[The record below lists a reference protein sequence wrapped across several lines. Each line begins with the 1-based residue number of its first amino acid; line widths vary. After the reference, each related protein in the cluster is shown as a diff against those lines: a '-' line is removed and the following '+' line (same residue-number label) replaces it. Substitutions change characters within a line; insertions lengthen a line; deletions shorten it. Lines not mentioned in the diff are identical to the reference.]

1 MPNSMTAFSRIDVN
15 SEFGSLI
22 FELKSVNHRFIEINF
37 KIPELFKKLELQ
49 MRNLLKEALVRG
61 KVECSIII
69 NENTVL
75 SETKIDQAQLENYLD
90 LIQKVKSKVGE
101 PDKISITD
109 VLNLPG
115 VLNQKPVESSGLER
129 FCLEGF
135 KETIKKLKEF
145 REIEGKKLKKDI
157 TEKIKLIEVHLESVE
172 KELPSLLDLNKKRL
186 EKRMSD
192 LAVQIDRDRLDQ
204 EMVLLANRSDIDE
217 EIVRLRS
224 HSSEVI
230 RLLDTDNAIGRKLDF
245 LMQEMNREANTIG
258 SKSLSEFTSKVA
270 IELKVLIEQIRE
282 QVQNLEKLNLMISM
296 NLIDIA
302 MVRHTLT
309 KRY

>member
-49 MRNLLKEALVRG
+49 MRDLLKEALVRG

-75 SETKIDQAQLENYLD
+75 SETKIDQAQLEKYLD
-90 LIQKVKSKVGE
+90 LMQKVKSKVGE
-101 PDKISITD
+101 PDKISVTD

-115 VLNQKPVESSGLER
+115 VLNQKPIESSGLEKS
-129 FCLEGF
+129 CLEGF

-157 TEKIKLIEVHLESVE
+157 TEKIKFIEVHLESLE
-172 KELPSLLDLNKKRL
+172 KELPRLLDLNRKRL
-186 EKRMSD
+186 EKRISD

-282 QVQNLEKLNLMISM
+282 QVQNIE
-296 NLIDIA
+296 
-302 MVRHTLT
+302 
-309 KRY
+309 

>member
-49 MRNLLKEALVRG
+49 MRDLLKEALVRG
-61 KVECSIII
+61 KVECLIII

-75 SETKIDQAQLENYLD
+75 SETKIDQAQLEKYLD
-90 LIQKVKSKVGE
+90 LMQKIKSKVGE

-115 VLNQKPVESSGLER
+115 VLNQKPAESSGLEK

-157 TEKIKLIEVHLESVE
+157 TEKIKFIDVHLESLE
-172 KELPSLLDLNKKRL
+172 KELPRLLDLNKKRL
-186 EKRMSD
+186 EKRISD

-282 QVQNLEKLNLMISM
+282 QVQNIE
-296 NLIDIA
+296 
-302 MVRHTLT
+302 
-309 KRY
+309 

>member
-49 MRNLLKEALVRG
+49 MRDLLKEALVRG

-90 LIQKVKSKVGE
+90 LIQKVKSKVRE

-115 VLNQKPVESSGLER
+115 VLNQKPVESNGLEK

-157 TEKIKLIEVHLESVE
+157 TEKIKFIEVHLESLE
-172 KELPSLLDLNKKRL
+172 KELPRLLDLNRKRL
-186 EKRMSD
+186 EKRISD

-282 QVQNLEKLNLMISM
+282 QVQNIE
-296 NLIDIA
+296 
-302 MVRHTLT
+302 
-309 KRY
+309 

>member
-49 MRNLLKEALVRG
+49 MRDLLKEALVRG

-90 LIQKVKSKVGE
+90 LMQKIKSKVGE

-115 VLNQKPVESSGLER
+115 VLNQKPVESSGLEK

-157 TEKIKLIEVHLESVE
+157 TEKIKFIEVHLESLE
-172 KELPSLLDLNKKRL
+172 KELPRLLDLNRKRL
-186 EKRMSD
+186 EKRISD

-230 RLLDTDNAIGRKLDF
+230 RLLNTDNAIGRKLDF

-282 QVQNLEKLNLMISM
+282 QVQNIE
-296 NLIDIA
+296 
-302 MVRHTLT
+302 
-309 KRY
+309 

>member
-22 FELKSVNHRFIEINF
+22 FELKSVNHRFLEINF

-49 MRNLLKEALVRG
+49 MRDLLKEALVRG

-90 LIQKVKSKVGE
+90 LMQKVKSKVGE

-115 VLNQKPVESSGLER
+115 VLNQKPVESSGLEK

-157 TEKIKLIEVHLESVE
+157 TEKIKFIEVHLESLE
-172 KELPSLLDLNKKRL
+172 KELPRLLDLNRKRL
-186 EKRMSD
+186 EKRISD

-282 QVQNLEKLNLMISM
+282 QVQNIE
-296 NLIDIA
+296 
-302 MVRHTLT
+302 
-309 KRY
+309 

>member
-49 MRNLLKEALVRG
+49 MRDLLKEALVRG

-90 LIQKVKSKVGE
+90 LMQKVKSKVGE

-115 VLNQKPVESSGLER
+115 VLNQKPVESSGLEK

-157 TEKIKLIEVHLESVE
+157 TEKIKFIEVHLESLE
-172 KELPSLLDLNKKRL
+172 KELPRLIDLNRKRL
-186 EKRMSD
+186 EKRISD

-230 RLLDTDNAIGRKLDF
+230 RLLNTDNAIGRKLDF

-282 QVQNLEKLNLMISM
+282 QVQNIE
-296 NLIDIA
+296 
-302 MVRHTLT
+302 
-309 KRY
+309 

>member
-49 MRNLLKEALVRG
+49 MRDLLKEALVRG

-75 SETKIDQAQLENYLD
+75 SETKIDQALLENYLD
-90 LIQKVKSKVGE
+90 LMQKVKSKVGE

-115 VLNQKPVESSGLER
+115 VLNQKPIESSGLEKS
-129 FCLEGF
+129 CLEGF

-157 TEKIKLIEVHLESVE
+157 TEKIKFIEVHLESLE
-172 KELPSLLDLNKKRL
+172 KELPRLLDLNRKRL
-186 EKRMSD
+186 EKRISD

-282 QVQNLEKLNLMISM
+282 QVQNIE
-296 NLIDIA
+296 
-302 MVRHTLT
+302 
-309 KRY
+309 

>member
-49 MRNLLKEALVRG
+49 MRDLLKEALVRG

-90 LIQKVKSKVGE
+90 LMQKVKSKVGE

-115 VLNQKPVESSGLER
+115 VLNQKPVESSGLEK

-157 TEKIKLIEVHLESVE
+157 TEKIKFIGGHLESLE
-172 KELPSLLDLNKKRL
+172 KELPRLLDLNRKRL
-186 EKRMSD
+186 EKRISD

-282 QVQNLEKLNLMISM
+282 QVQNIE
-296 NLIDIA
+296 
-302 MVRHTLT
+302 
-309 KRY
+309 

>member
-1 MPNSMTAFSRIDVN
+1 MTAFSRIDVN

-49 MRNLLKEALVRG
+49 MRDLLKEALVRG

-75 SETKIDQAQLENYLD
+75 SETKIDQAQLEKYLD
-90 LIQKVKSKVGE
+90 LMQKVKSKVGE
-101 PDKISITD
+101 PDKISVTD

-115 VLNQKPVESSGLER
+115 VLNQKPIESSGLEKS
-129 FCLEGF
+129 CLEGF
-135 KETIKKLKEF
+135 KEAIEKLKEF

-157 TEKIKLIEVHLESVE
+157 TEKIKFIEVHLESLE
-172 KELPSLLDLNKKRL
+172 KELPRLLDLNRKRL
-186 EKRMSD
+186 EKRISD

-282 QVQNLEKLNLMISM
+282 QVQNIE
-296 NLIDIA
+296 
-302 MVRHTLT
+302 
-309 KRY
+309 

>member
-49 MRNLLKEALVRG
+49 MRDLLKEALVRG
-61 KVECSIII
+61 KIECSIII

-75 SETKIDQAQLENYLD
+75 SETKIDQAQLEKYLD
-90 LIQKVKSKVGE
+90 LMQKIKSKVGE

-115 VLNQKPVESSGLER
+115 VLNQKPVESSGLEK

-157 TEKIKLIEVHLESVE
+157 TEKIKFIEVHLESLE
-172 KELPSLLDLNKKRL
+172 KELPRLLDLNRKRL
-186 EKRMSD
+186 EKRISD

-282 QVQNLEKLNLMISM
+282 QVQNIE
-296 NLIDIA
+296 
-302 MVRHTLT
+302 
-309 KRY
+309 

>member
-49 MRNLLKEALVRG
+49 MRDLLKEALVRG

-90 LIQKVKSKVGE
+90 LMQEVKSKVGE

-115 VLNQKPVESSGLER
+115 VLNQKPVESSGLEK

-157 TEKIKLIEVHLESVE
+157 TEKIKFIEVHLESLE
-172 KELPSLLDLNKKRL
+172 KELPRLLDLNRKRL
-186 EKRMSD
+186 EKRISD

-282 QVQNLEKLNLMISM
+282 QVQNIE
-296 NLIDIA
+296 
-302 MVRHTLT
+302 
-309 KRY
+309 

>member
-49 MRNLLKEALVRG
+49 MRDLLKEALVRG

-115 VLNQKPVESSGLER
+115 VLNQKPVESSGLEKS
-129 FCLEGF
+129 CLEGF

-157 TEKIKLIEVHLESVE
+157 TEKIKFIEVHLESLE
-172 KELPSLLDLNKKRL
+172 KELPRLLDLNRKRL
-186 EKRMSD
+186 EKRISD

-282 QVQNLEKLNLMISM
+282 QVQNIE
-296 NLIDIA
+296 
-302 MVRHTLT
+302 
-309 KRY
+309 

>member
-49 MRNLLKEALVRG
+49 MRDLLKEALVRG

-75 SETKIDQAQLENYLD
+75 SETKIDQAQLEKYLD
-90 LIQKVKSKVGE
+90 LMQKVKSKVGE

-115 VLNQKPVESSGLER
+115 VLNQKPVESSSLEK

-157 TEKIKLIEVHLESVE
+157 TEKIKFIEVHLESLE
-172 KELPSLLDLNKKRL
+172 KELPRLLDLNRKRL
-186 EKRMSD
+186 EKRISD

-282 QVQNLEKLNLMISM
+282 QVQNIE
-296 NLIDIA
+296 
-302 MVRHTLT
+302 
-309 KRY
+309 

>member
-49 MRNLLKEALVRG
+49 MRDLLKEALVRG

-90 LIQKVKSKVGE
+90 LMQKVKSKVGE

-115 VLNQKPVESSGLER
+115 VLNQKPVESSGLEK

-157 TEKIKLIEVHLESVE
+157 TEKIKFIEVHLESLE
-172 KELPSLLDLNKKRL
+172 KELPRLLDLNRKRLKKRI
-186 EKRMSD
+186 SD

-282 QVQNLEKLNLMISM
+282 QVQNIE
-296 NLIDIA
+296 
-302 MVRHTLT
+302 
-309 KRY
+309 

>member
-1 MPNSMTAFSRIDVN
+1 MTAFSRIDVN
-15 SEFGSLI
+15 NEFGSLI
-22 FELKSVNHRFIEINF
+22 FEVKSVNHRFIEINF

-49 MRNLLKEALVRG
+49 MRDLLKEALVRG

-75 SETKIDQAQLENYLD
+75 SEAKIDQAQLENYLG
-90 LIQKVKSKVGE
+90 LMQKVKSKVGE
-101 PDKISITD
+101 SDKISITD
-109 VLNLPG
+109 FLNLPG
-115 VLNQKPVESSGLER
+115 VLNQKPIESSGLEKS
-129 FCLEGF
+129 CLEGF

-157 TEKIKLIEVHLESVE
+157 TEKIKLIEVHLESLE
-172 KELPSLLDLNKKRL
+172 KELPRLLDLNRKRL
-186 EKRMSD
+186 EKRISD

-282 QVQNLEKLNLMISM
+282 QVQNIE
-296 NLIDIA
+296 
-302 MVRHTLT
+302 
-309 KRY
+309 

>member
-1 MPNSMTAFSRIDVN
+1 MTAFSRIDVN

-49 MRNLLKEALVRG
+49 MRDLLKEALVRG

-90 LIQKVKSKVGE
+90 LMQKVKSKVGE

-115 VLNQKPVESSGLER
+115 VLNQKPVESSGLEK

-157 TEKIKLIEVHLESVE
+157 TEKIKFIEVHLESLE
-172 KELPSLLDLNKKRL
+172 KELPKLLDLNRKRL
-186 EKRMSD
+186 EKRISD
-192 LAVQIDRDRLDQ
+192 LEVQIDRDRLDQ

-282 QVQNLEKLNLMISM
+282 QVQNIE
-296 NLIDIA
+296 
-302 MVRHTLT
+302 
-309 KRY
+309 

>member
-49 MRNLLKEALVRG
+49 MRDLLKEALVRG

-90 LIQKVKSKVGE
+90 LMQKVKSKVGE

-115 VLNQKPVESSGLER
+115 VLNQQPIESSGLEKS
-129 FCLEGF
+129 CLEGF

-157 TEKIKLIEVHLESVE
+157 TEKIKFIEVHLESLE
-172 KELPSLLDLNKKRL
+172 KELPRLLDLNRKRL
-186 EKRMSD
+186 EKRISD

-230 RLLDTDNAIGRKLDF
+230 RLLNTDNAIGRKLDF

-282 QVQNLEKLNLMISM
+282 QVQNIE
-296 NLIDIA
+296 
-302 MVRHTLT
+302 
-309 KRY
+309 

>member
-49 MRNLLKEALVRG
+49 MRDLLKEALVRG

-75 SETKIDQAQLENYLD
+75 SETKIDQAQLENYLG
-90 LIQKVKSKVGE
+90 LMQKVKSKVGE
-101 PDKISITD
+101 SDKISITD

-115 VLNQKPVESSGLER
+115 VLNQKPIESSGLEKS
-129 FCLEGF
+129 CLEGF

-157 TEKIKLIEVHLESVE
+157 TEKIKLIEVHLESLE
-172 KELPSLLDLNKKRL
+172 KELPRLLDLNRKRL
-186 EKRMSD
+186 EKRISD

-282 QVQNLEKLNLMISM
+282 QVQNIE
-296 NLIDIA
+296 
-302 MVRHTLT
+302 
-309 KRY
+309 

>member
-49 MRNLLKEALVRG
+49 MRDLLKEALVRG

-75 SETKIDQAQLENYLD
+75 SETKIDQAQLEKYLD
-90 LIQKVKSKVGE
+90 LMQKVKSKVGE

-115 VLNQKPVESSGLER
+115 VLNQKPVESSGLEK

-157 TEKIKLIEVHLESVE
+157 TEKIKFIEVHLESLE
-172 KELPSLLDLNKKRL
+172 KELPRLLDLNRKRL
-186 EKRMSD
+186 EKRISD

-230 RLLDTDNAIGRKLDF
+230 RLLNTDNAIGRKLDF

-282 QVQNLEKLNLMISM
+282 QVQNIE
-296 NLIDIA
+296 
-302 MVRHTLT
+302 
-309 KRY
+309 

>member
-49 MRNLLKEALVRG
+49 MRDLLKEALVRG

-90 LIQKVKSKVGE
+90 LMQKVKSKVGE

-115 VLNQKPVESSGLER
+115 VLNQKPVESSGLEK

-145 REIEGKKLKKDI
+145 REIEGKKLQKDI
-157 TEKIKLIEVHLESVE
+157 TEKIKFIDVHLESLE
-172 KELPSLLDLNKKRL
+172 KELPRLLDLNRKRL
-186 EKRMSD
+186 ERRISD

-282 QVQNLEKLNLMISM
+282 QVQNIE
-296 NLIDIA
+296 
-302 MVRHTLT
+302 
-309 KRY
+309 

>member
-49 MRNLLKEALVRG
+49 MRDLLKEALVRG

-90 LIQKVKSKVGE
+90 LMQKVKSKVGE

-115 VLNQKPVESSGLER
+115 VLNQKPVESSGLEK

-157 TEKIKLIEVHLESVE
+157 TEKIKFIEVHLESLE
-172 KELPSLLDLNKKRL
+172 KELPKLLDLNRKRL
-186 EKRMSD
+186 EKRISD

-282 QVQNLEKLNLMISM
+282 QVQNIE
-296 NLIDIA
+296 
-302 MVRHTLT
+302 
-309 KRY
+309 

>member
-1 MPNSMTAFSRIDVN
+1 MTAFSRIDVN

-49 MRNLLKEALVRG
+49 MRDLLKEALVRG

-75 SETKIDQAQLENYLD
+75 SETKIDQAQLEKYLD
-90 LIQKVKSKVGE
+90 LMQKIKSKVGE

-115 VLNQKPVESSGLER
+115 VLNQKPIESSGLEKS
-129 FCLEGF
+129 CLEGF

-157 TEKIKLIEVHLESVE
+157 TEKIKFIEVHLESLE
-172 KELPSLLDLNKKRL
+172 KELPRLLDLNRKRL
-186 EKRMSD
+186 EKRISD

-282 QVQNLEKLNLMISM
+282 QVQNIE
-296 NLIDIA
+296 
-302 MVRHTLT
+302 
-309 KRY
+309 

>member
-1 MPNSMTAFSRIDVN
+1 MTAFSRIDVN

-49 MRNLLKEALVRG
+49 MRDLLKEALVRG

-75 SETKIDQAQLENYLD
+75 SETKIDQAQLEKYLD
-90 LIQKVKSKVGE
+90 LMQKVKSKVGE

-115 VLNQKPVESSGLER
+115 VLNQKPVESSGLEN

-157 TEKIKLIEVHLESVE
+157 TEKIKFIEVHLESLE
-172 KELPSLLDLNKKRL
+172 KELPRLLDLNRKRL
-186 EKRMSD
+186 EKRISD

-204 EMVLLANRSDIDE
+204 EMVLLANRSDID
-217 EIVRLRS
+217 L
-224 HSSEVI
+224 
-230 RLLDTDNAIGRKLDF
+230 
-245 LMQEMNREANTIG
+245 
-258 SKSLSEFTSKVA
+258 SL
-270 IELKVLIEQIRE
+270 IHI
-282 QVQNLEKLNLMISM
+282 
-296 NLIDIA
+296 
-302 MVRHTLT
+302 
-309 KRY
+309 

>member
-49 MRNLLKEALVRG
+49 MRDLLKEALVRG

-75 SETKIDQAQLENYLD
+75 SETKIDQAQLEKYLD
-90 LIQKVKSKVGE
+90 LMQKIKSKVGE

-115 VLNQKPVESSGLER
+115 VLNQKPVESSGLEK

-157 TEKIKLIEVHLESVE
+157 TEKIKFIEVHLESLE
-172 KELPSLLDLNKKRL
+172 KELPRLLDLNRKRLKKRI
-186 EKRMSD
+186 SD

-282 QVQNLEKLNLMISM
+282 QVQNIE
-296 NLIDIA
+296 
-302 MVRHTLT
+302 
-309 KRY
+309 

>member
-1 MPNSMTAFSRIDVN
+1 MTAFSRIDVN

-49 MRNLLKEALVRG
+49 MRDLLKEALVRG

-69 NENTVL
+69 NENAVL
-75 SETKIDQAQLENYLD
+75 SETKIDQAQLEKYLE
-90 LIQKVKSKVGE
+90 LMQKVKGKIGE
-101 PDKISITD
+101 PNKISITD

-115 VLNQKPVESSGLER
+115 VLNQKPIESSDLEK

-135 KETIKKLKEF
+135 KETITKLKEF

-157 TEKIKLIEVHLESVE
+157 TEKIKFIEVHLESLE
-172 KELPSLLDLNKKRL
+172 KELPRLLDLNRKRL
-186 EKRMSD
+186 EKRISD

-258 SKSLSEFTSKVA
+258 PKSLSEFTSKVA

-282 QVQNLEKLNLMISM
+282 QVQNIE
-296 NLIDIA
+296 
-302 MVRHTLT
+302 
-309 KRY
+309 

>member
-1 MPNSMTAFSRIDVN
+1 
-15 SEFGSLI
+15 
-22 FELKSVNHRFIEINF
+22 
-37 KIPELFKKLELQ
+37 
-49 MRNLLKEALVRG
+49 
-61 KVECSIII
+61 
-69 NENTVL
+69 
-75 SETKIDQAQLENYLD
+75 
-90 LIQKVKSKVGE
+90 
-101 PDKISITD
+101 
-109 VLNLPG
+109 
-115 VLNQKPVESSGLER
+115 
-129 FCLEGF
+129 CLEGF

-157 TEKIKLIEVHLESVE
+157 TEKIKFIEVHLESLE
-172 KELPSLLDLNKKRL
+172 KELPRLLDLNRKRL
-186 EKRMSD
+186 EKRISD

-282 QVQNLEKLNLMISM
+282 QVQNIE
-296 NLIDIA
+296 
-302 MVRHTLT
+302 
-309 KRY
+309 

>member
-49 MRNLLKEALVRG
+49 MRDLLKEALVRG

-90 LIQKVKSKVGE
+90 LMQKIKSKVGE

-115 VLNQKPVESSGLER
+115 VVNQKPIESSGLEK

-157 TEKIKLIEVHLESVE
+157 TEKIKFIEVHLESLE
-172 KELPSLLDLNKKRL
+172 KELPRLLDLNRKRL
-186 EKRMSD
+186 EKRISD

-282 QVQNLEKLNLMISM
+282 QVQNIE
-296 NLIDIA
+296 
-302 MVRHTLT
+302 
-309 KRY
+309 

>member
-1 MPNSMTAFSRIDVN
+1 MTAFSRIDVN

-49 MRNLLKEALVRG
+49 MRDLLKEALVRG

-75 SETKIDQAQLENYLD
+75 SETKIDQAQLEKYLD
-90 LIQKVKSKVGE
+90 LMQKIKSKVGE

-115 VLNQKPVESSGLER
+115 VLNQKPVESSGLEK

-157 TEKIKLIEVHLESVE
+157 TEKIKFIEVHLESLE
-172 KELPSLLDLNKKRL
+172 KELPRLLDLNRKRL
-186 EKRMSD
+186 EKRISD

-282 QVQNLEKLNLMISM
+282 QVQNIE
-296 NLIDIA
+296 
-302 MVRHTLT
+302 
-309 KRY
+309 

>member
-49 MRNLLKEALVRG
+49 MRDLLKEALVRG

-90 LIQKVKSKVGE
+90 LMQKVKSKVGE

-115 VLNQKPVESSGLER
+115 VLNQKPVESGGLEK

-157 TEKIKLIEVHLESVE
+157 TEKIKFIEVHLESLE
-172 KELPSLLDLNKKRL
+172 KELPRLLDLNRKRL
-186 EKRMSD
+186 EKRISD

-230 RLLDTDNAIGRKLDF
+230 RLLNTDNAIGRKLDF

-282 QVQNLEKLNLMISM
+282 QVQNIE
-296 NLIDIA
+296 
-302 MVRHTLT
+302 
-309 KRY
+309 

>member
-49 MRNLLKEALVRG
+49 MRDLLKEALVRG

-75 SETKIDQAQLENYLD
+75 SETKIDQAQLEKYLD
-90 LIQKVKSKVGE
+90 LMQKVKSKVGE

-115 VLNQKPVESSGLER
+115 VLNQKPVESSGLEN

-157 TEKIKLIEVHLESVE
+157 TEKIKFIEVHLESLE
-172 KELPSLLDLNKKRL
+172 KELPRLLDLNRKRL
-186 EKRMSD
+186 EKRISD

-230 RLLDTDNAIGRKLDF
+230 SLLDTDNAIGRKLDF

-282 QVQNLEKLNLMISM
+282 QVQNIE
-296 NLIDIA
+296 
-302 MVRHTLT
+302 
-309 KRY
+309 

>member
-49 MRNLLKEALVRG
+49 MRDLLKEALVRG

-90 LIQKVKSKVGE
+90 LMQKVKSKVGE

-157 TEKIKLIEVHLESVE
+157 TEKIKFIEVHLESLE
-172 KELPSLLDLNKKRL
+172 KELPRLLDLNRKRL
-186 EKRMSD
+186 EKRISD

-282 QVQNLEKLNLMISM
+282 QVQNIE
-296 NLIDIA
+296 
-302 MVRHTLT
+302 
-309 KRY
+309 